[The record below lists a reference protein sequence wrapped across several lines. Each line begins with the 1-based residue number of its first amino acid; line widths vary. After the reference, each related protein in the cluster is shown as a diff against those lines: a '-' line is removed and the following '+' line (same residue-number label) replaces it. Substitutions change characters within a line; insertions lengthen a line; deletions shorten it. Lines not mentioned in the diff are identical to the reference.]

1 MESQTLEARVDALEH
16 IVNGENGV
24 LARLD
29 KLSGEVS
36 ELRHEMR
43 NEFVAVR
50 REMRDEFA
58 AVRAEMHEEFAAVR
72 GEMRDEFA
80 AVRGEMRGELAALRG
95 EMRDE
100 FAGVVRREV
109 AAGNEETR
117 NYMRVLYEDAIA
129 RIAASRG

>member
-16 IVNGENGV
+16 IVNGENGILV
-24 LARLD
+24 RLD
-29 KLSGEVS
+29 KLTGEVS

-58 AVRAEMHEEFAAVR
+58 AVRV
-72 GEMRDEFA
+72 EMRDEFA
-80 AVRGEMRGELAALRG
+80 AVRREL
-95 EMRDE
+95 
-100 FAGVVRREV
+100 

-117 NYMRVLYEDAIA
+117 NYMRVLHEDAIA